1 MEIVELDVHDDAALK
16 AWYDVERAAVDHDR
30 PQAVTRTYDALA
42 NSWRN
47 PSDYRRPVPIVAVV
61 DGVIR
66 GIADLAIELQDNTH
80 LADLEISVHPDFRR
94 RGIGRALH
102 DVAERRRR
110 ELGRTSACG
119 EVYLPAGVET
129 SAGVGFAEAMGY
141 ESVHVED
148 HLTLPLP
155 VAEET
160 LASLRGRAVSGYE
173 ILTWR
178 NRCPDE
184 LVPAYCEMRT
194 RMASDVPMGDLDYEP
209 VAYTEER
216 LRVGEERNARSYDSV
231 VAAARRTSD
240 GPFGGYSLVFL
251 AHGSDQALQDDTLVM
266 PDHRGHRLGTTL
278 KLATLDVLLRD
289 YPERRS
295 LHTWTDPDNHAMYR
309 TNTDF
314 GYRPVEVMHEMQRK
328 DGPADG

>member
-1 MEIVELDVHDDAALK
+1 MEIVELDVSDEAALR

-30 PQAVTRTYDALA
+30 PDAVTRTYDALA

-47 PSDYRRPVPIVAVV
+47 PSDYRRPLPIVAVV

-66 GIADLAIELQDNTH
+66 GIADLAISLQDNTH

-119 EVYLPAGVET
+119 EVYLPAGAET
-129 SAGVGFAEAMGY
+129 SAGAGFAEAMGY
-141 ESVHVED
+141 RSVHVED
-148 HLTLPLP
+148 HLTLALP
-155 VAEET
+155 VAEDP
-160 LASLRGRAVSGYE
+160 LAGLRGRAAARGYE
-173 ILTWR
+173 IITWR

-184 LVPAYCEMRT
+184 LVSAYCEMRT
-194 RMASDVPMGDLDYEP
+194 RMSSDVPMGDLDYDP
-209 VAYTEER
+209 VTYTEER
-216 LRVGEERNARSYDSV
+216 LRVGEERTARSYDSV
-231 VAAARRTSD
+231 VAAARRGSD
-240 GPFGGYSLVFL
+240 GLFGGYSLVFL
-251 AHGSDQALQDDTLVM
+251 AHGSDQAIQDDTLVM
-266 PDHRGHRLGTTL
+266 PDHRGHRLGTAL

-289 YPERRS
+289 HPQRRT

-314 GYRPVEVMHEMQRK
+314 GFVAAERMHEMQRK
-328 DGPADG
+328 DG